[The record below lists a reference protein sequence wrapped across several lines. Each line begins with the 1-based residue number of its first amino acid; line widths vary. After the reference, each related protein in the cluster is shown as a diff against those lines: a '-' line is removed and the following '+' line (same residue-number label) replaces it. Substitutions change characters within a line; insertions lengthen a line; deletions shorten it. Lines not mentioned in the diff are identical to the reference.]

1 MERASR
7 MRILVVEDEVRLGQ
21 FVQQG
26 LAECCYSADVV
37 RNCRDASDAL
47 TETPYDAVVLDLGL
61 PDGDGLDLL
70 KTWRKSGFNEPVLIL
85 SARDS
90 MGDRVMGLDF
100 GADDYLPKPFGLEEL
115 QARIRSLLRRQS
127 VVKQAVLQRGGLQ
140 LDLVAHKVTVDG
152 APIDLTSRE
161 YALLEVFMQNLGR
174 ILPRTLIAEKIW
186 SSNYDADTNFL
197 DVYMSRLRMKLESS
211 SAPRFKTVRGIGYQL
226 I

>member
-1 MERASR
+1 

-26 LAECCYSADVV
+26 MSECCYASDVV
-37 RNCRDASDAL
+37 RNCSDASDAL
-47 TETPYDAVVLDLGL
+47 AETPYDAVILDLGL

-70 KTWRKSGFNEPVLIL
+70 KLWRQSGFNEPVLIL

-90 MGDRVMGLDF
+90 MGDRVTGLDL
-100 GADDYLPKPFGLEEL
+100 GADDYLPKPFALEEL

-127 VVKQAVLQRGGLQ
+127 AVKQAVLQRGGLQ
-140 LDLVAHKVTVDG
+140 LDLVAHKVFLDG
-152 APIDLTSRE
+152 QTIDLTSRE
-161 YALLEVFMQNLGR
+161 YALLEIFMQNPGR

-186 SSNYDADTNFL
+186 SSTYDADTNLL
-197 DVYMSRLRMKLESS
+197 DVYMSRLRAKLETPGT
-211 SAPRFKTVRGIGYQL
+211 PRFKTVRGIGYQL